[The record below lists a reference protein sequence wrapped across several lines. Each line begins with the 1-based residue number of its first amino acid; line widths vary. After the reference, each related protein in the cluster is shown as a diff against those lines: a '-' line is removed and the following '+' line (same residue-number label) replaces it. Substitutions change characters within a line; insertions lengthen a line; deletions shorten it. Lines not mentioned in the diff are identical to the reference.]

1 MRQKIVLDLL
11 PKELFLLLLN
21 CQSLSLNHLLKNSG
35 LYGQSIVLN
44 CSAKGDP
51 QPVISWRKENG
62 VLPAGRHEIRNGS
75 LILRDLTSTD
85 SGVFVCVAT
94 SAGVFYTEARSKVIV
109 QPNDCSDIY
118 KSGERRNGVYTIQPD
133 DQGAFQVYCDMTT
146 DGGGWTVFQRRQDGS
161 VDFYRN
167 WQDYKTGF
175 GNLNG
180 EFWLGNDYIYRLTS
194 KSTHEPSRGPR
205 GLGRK

>member
-1 MRQKIVLDLL
+1 M
-11 PKELFLLLLN
+11 LLN
-21 CQSLSLNHLLKNSG
+21 CQSLSPNHLLITLHSI
-35 LYGQSIVLN
+35 GQSIVLN

-51 QPVISWRKENG
+51 QPFISWRKENG

-75 LILRDLTSTD
+75 LILRDLTTTD

-94 SAGVFYTEARSKVIV
+94 SASVFYAEGRSTLIV
-109 QPNDCSDIY
+109 RPNDCSDIY

-133 DQGAFQVYCDMTT
+133 NQGAFQVYCDMTT

-167 WQDYKTGF
+167 WQDYKTW
-175 GNLNG
+175 
-180 EFWLGNDYIYRLTS
+180 FWKPEWRVLVG
-194 KSTHEPSRGPR
+194 K
-205 GLGRK
+205 